1 LYDGQQNSS
10 LSGQWGDKRFLLWP
24 MQMGFMVVQAQP
36 CPSCSG
42 GLRFLWITLLKTL
55 AENKFAYFFIL
66 FRLWKLV
73 RNFKIINEING
84 LFPVHSFFPF
94 KLGHLS
100 SSLRLWN
107 TQQKCVSGGLFPLGK
122 KLDFCAHEL
131 H

>member
-1 LYDGQQNSS
+1 
-10 LSGQWGDKRFLLWP
+10 
-24 MQMGFMVVQAQP
+24 MQMGFIVVQGQP

-84 LFPVHSFFPF
+84 LFPVHSFFPIKAWASEF
-94 KLGHLS
+94 VIASVEYSTNMRVRGTVPA
-100 SSLRLWN
+100 W
-107 TQQKCVSGGLFPLGK
+107 QKTGFLCP
-122 KLDFCAHEL
+122 
-131 H
+131 